1 MFIAR
6 RKYMSEDKISKEI
19 ESKFGNR
26 LRIRVNGVLIEE
38 NKILM
43 VKHKMSSERD
53 FWSTPGG
60 GMHFGSPAQNN
71 LCREFLEET
80 GLTIAVGEF
89 LFIHEY
95 LNPPLHALECFF
107 EVKRIS
113 GDATLGKDPEL
124 APENQIL
131 SEIKWMSVE
140 ELQSLDKKTIHP
152 LFLGIKSLEELVLCK
167 GYFNFENKYLK

>member
-1 MFIAR
+1 
-6 RKYMSEDKISKEI
+6 MSEDKISKEI

-43 VKHKMSSERD
+43 VKHKMSLEHH

-60 GMHFGSPAQNN
+60 GIQFGSPAQEN
-71 LCREFLEET
+71 LSREFLEET
-80 GLTIAVGEF
+80 GLNIAVGK
-89 LFIHEY
+89 FICINEY
-95 LNPPLHALECFF
+95 LAPPLHALECFF

-124 APENQIL
+124 SPDNQIL
-131 SEIKWMSVE
+131 AELKWMTLS
-140 ELQSLDKKTIHP
+140 ELQSLEEKSIHP
-152 LFLGIKSLEELVLCK
+152 LFLRIKSLEELVLCK

>member
-1 MFIAR
+1 
-6 RKYMSEDKISKEI
+6 MSEDKISKEI

-43 VKHKMSSERD
+43 IKHKMSPERD

-60 GMHFGSPAQNN
+60 GMKFGSPVQEN
-71 LCREFLEET
+71 LTREFLEET
-80 GLTIAVGEF
+80 GLKIAVEEF
-89 LFIHEY
+89 LCINEY
-95 LNPPLHALECFF
+95 LAPPLHALECFF
-107 EVKRIS
+107 NVKRIS
-113 GDATLGKDPEL
+113 GTATLGNYPEL
-124 APENQIL
+124 STENQIL
-131 SEIKWMSVE
+131 SEIRWMTLS
-140 ELQSLDKKTIHP
+140 ELQALEKKTIHP

>member
-1 MFIAR
+1 
-6 RKYMSEDKISKEI
+6 MSEDKISKEI

-60 GMHFGSPAQNN
+60 GMHFGSPAQDN
-71 LCREFLEET
+71 LCREFMEET
-80 GLTIAVGEF
+80 GLTITIGEF
-89 LFIHEY
+89 LCIHEY
-95 LNPPLHALECFF
+95 LDTPLHALECFF

-113 GDATLGKDPEL
+113 GNATLGNDPEL

-131 SEIKWMSVE
+131 SEIRWMTMAD
-140 ELQSLDKKTIHP
+140 LQSLDKKTIHP
-152 LFLGIKSLEELVLCK
+152 IFLGIKSLEELVLCK

>member
-1 MFIAR
+1 
-6 RKYMSEDKISKEI
+6 MSEDKISKEI

-43 VKHKMSSERD
+43 VKHKMSSDRD

-60 GMHFGSPAQNN
+60 GMHFGSPAQDN

-89 LFIHEY
+89 LFINEY
-95 LNPPLHALECFF
+95 LAPPLHALECFF

-113 GDATLGKDPEL
+113 GNATLGNDPEL

-131 SEIKWMSVE
+131 SEIKWMTLS
-140 ELQSLDKKTIHP
+140 ELQSLEKKTIHP
-152 LFLGIKSLEELVLCK
+152 LFLGIKSLSELVLCK

>member
-1 MFIAR
+1 
-6 RKYMSEDKISKEI
+6 MSEDKISKEI

-38 NKILM
+38 KKILM
-43 VKHKMSSERD
+43 VKHKMSAERD

-60 GMHFGSPAQNN
+60 GMQFGSTAQEN
-71 LCREFLEET
+71 LSREFLEET
-80 GLTIAVGEF
+80 GLNIAVGEF
-89 LFIHEY
+89 LGINEY
-95 LNPPLHALECFF
+95 LAPPLHALECFF
-107 EVKRIS
+107 KVKRIS
-113 GDATLGKDPEL
+113 GNATLGNDPEL

-131 SEIKWMSVE
+131 SEIKWMTLS
-140 ELQSLDKKTIHP
+140 ELQSLEKKTIHP

>member
-1 MFIAR
+1 
-6 RKYMSEDKISKEI
+6 MSEDKISKEI

-43 VKHKMSSERD
+43 VKHKMSLEHD

-60 GMHFGSPAQNN
+60 GMQFGSPAKEN
-71 LCREFLEET
+71 LSREFLEET
-80 GLTIAVGEF
+80 GLNIAVDKF
-89 LFIHEY
+89 ICIHEY
-95 LNPPLHALECFF
+95 LDPPLHAIECFF

-113 GDATLGKDPEL
+113 GNATLGRDPEL
-124 APENQIL
+124 APDNQIL
-131 SEIKWMSVE
+131 SEIRWMTMAD
-140 ELQSLDKKTIHP
+140 LQSLDKKTIHP
-152 LFLGIKSLEELVLCK
+152 IFLGIKSLEELVLCK

>member
-1 MFIAR
+1 
-6 RKYMSEDKISKEI
+6 MSEDKISKEI

-26 LRIRVNGVLIEE
+26 LRIRVNGILIEE

-43 VKHKMSSERD
+43 VKHKMSSELD

-60 GMHFGSPAQNN
+60 GMQFGSSVQQN

-80 GLTIAVGEF
+80 GLQISVGKFIFINEF
-89 LFIHEY
+89 

-113 GDATLGKDPEL
+113 GNATLGKDPEL
-124 APENQIL
+124 GENSQIL
-131 SEIKWMSVE
+131 SEIRWMTFS
-140 ELQSLDKKTIHP
+140 ELQSIDKKNIHP

-167 GYFNFENKYLK
+167 GYFNFENNYLK

>member
-1 MFIAR
+1 
-6 RKYMSEDKISKEI
+6 MSEDKISKEI
-19 ESKFGNR
+19 ESKFGHR

-43 VKHKMSSERD
+43 VKHKMSSDRD

-60 GMHFGSPAQNN
+60 GMHFGSPAQDN

-89 LFIHEY
+89 LFINEY
-95 LNPPLHALECFF
+95 LDPPLHALECFF
-107 EVKRIS
+107 EVERIS
-113 GDATLGKDPEL
+113 GNATLGKDPEL
-124 APENQIL
+124 SHDSQIL
-131 SEIKWMSVE
+131 SEIKWMTFS